1 MLDDTVKH
9 PDACFLRY
17 TDFLNVM
24 AYDLHGDWDNYT
36 GHPSQ
41 LYPREEEYGPATEV
55 NVVSPL
61 GSFTVLQLLFSP

>member
-1 MLDDTVKH
+1 M
-9 PDACFLRY
+9 FRY

-41 LYPREEEYGPATEV
+41 LYPREEEYGPSTEL
-55 NVVSPL
+55 NVVSPPTPTPFTNTFNFYCSYTSRDSL
-61 GSFTVLQLLFSP
+61 GC